1 MRCDACRKKCFP
13 LVCPH
18 CLQSVCVPC
27 RDPKKHQCLSPDELK
42 KIYEDK
48 LKTKMNARGPQIFGY
63 SNKDE

>member
-1 MRCDACRKKCFP
+1 MTHVVRNVF
-13 LVCPH
+13 LW
-18 CLQSVCVPC
+18 CVPTVYKVFAF
-27 RDPKKHQCLSPDELK
+27 RVEIQKNISVYHRMNLK